1 MQFKYMLFASNVQQ
15 GVVMSICG
23 RPTTNDDDVKV
34 GRQNGK

>member
-23 RPTTNDDDVKV
+23 TNDDDVKV